1 MQRNIHIAVMLGG
14 PSAEREVSLRSGAA
28 VAQALRSLGHAVS
41 EIDPKDGKFVLPG
54 KTDVVFLALHGTYGE
69 DGTVQRQLD
78 RLGVTYTGC
87 DAGASR
93 IAFDKVL
100 TKKLCIKAGVPTA
113 KYLVVKS
120 AQEPFPKTIQ
130 PPLVVKPVR
139 QGSSVGL
146 QFVEQ
151 IGDWQNGLAEALKFD
166 SEVLVEEKIIGRETT
181 VGILDGKPLPVV
193 EVRPKAGSY
202 DYGNKYTAGRTE
214 YFCPAD
220 FDAATTRRIQAAA
233 LGAFEAVGGRDYA
246 RVDVMVRADGS
257 PVVLEVNTLPGMTET
272 SLLPKAAA
280 AAGLN
285 YAELCQRMVYLALER
300 KAAKELEDQT
310 AIAAVIATMG

>member
-1 MQRNIHIAVMLGG
+1 MSCRLNISVMLGG

-28 VAQALRSLGHAVS
+28 VAQALRSLGHTVS
-41 EIDPKDGKFVLPG
+41 EIDPKDGRFILPAETG
-54 KTDVVFLALHGTYGE
+54 VVFLALHGTYGE

-78 RLGVTYTGC
+78 RLGMIYTGC
-87 DAGASR
+87 DAEASR
-93 IAFDKVL
+93 IAFDKVA
-100 TKKLCIKAGVPTA
+100 TKKRCFKAGVPTA
-113 KYLVVKS
+113 KYMVLKS
-120 AQEPFPKTIQ
+120 AQEPFPKNIQ
-130 PPLVVKPVR
+130 PPFVVKPVR

-146 QFVEQ
+146 QFVEHAE
-151 IGDWQNGLAEALKFD
+151 DWPDAVAEARKFD

-181 VGILDGKPLPVV
+181 VGILDGEPLPIV

-220 FDAATTRRIQAAA
+220 FDAATTKRIQDAA
-233 LGAFEAVGGRDYA
+233 LGAFKAVGGRDYA
-246 RVDVMVRADGS
+246 RVDVMVRVDGS

-280 AAGLN
+280 AAGLS
-285 YAELCQRMVYLALER
+285 YEELCQRMIDLALER
-300 KAAKELEDQT
+300 E
-310 AIAAVIATMG
+310 AVLV